1 MDRTY
6 ITTALAMQELNCK
19 KIDTIYD
26 RILLQKKIYIAQIF
40 GLRLGYGYS
49 WYLHG
54 PYSPDLASAA
64 YQIVPEGFGSLANW
78 SFKEEYKK
86 VIERVNLL
94 EGKNKLSLDVVQW
107 YELLSSVIFWNENGY
122 EENAENISQV
132 AKSKPQFSEGQILTA
147 YEVLTKDGYLN

>member
-1 MDRTY
+1 MDRTN

-19 KIDTIYD
+19 KIDNIRD

-64 YQIVPEGFGSLANW
+64 YQIVPEGFDDLIGW
-78 SFKEEYKK
+78 SFKPKYNE
-86 VIERVNLL
+86 VIKRVNSL
-94 EGKNKLSLDVVQW
+94 ENENKTSLDIVEW
-107 YELLSSVIFWNENGY
+107 YELLSSVIYWRENG
-122 EENAENISQV
+122 NIEKDKNIEKVMQT
-132 AKSKPQFSEGQILTA
+132 KPQFSREEIELA
-147 YEVLTKDGYLN
+147 YKTLIGVEYIK